1 MKNNIIEYKDLK
13 CPPKELD
20 CILKTLIPK
29 YETNA
34 IVSTAPV
41 VTTPVQTATSG
52 YFDIGT
58 VRIQYGKVASTSD
71 DDQIITFPVAF
82 LAAPIVTSSIEI
94 VNGANFSSTTGTNQ
108 TAIKSVTTTNFI
120 ANRDNTID
128 VGDSPF
134 INYFAI
140 GQVV

>member
-41 VTTPVQTATSG
+41 VSTPVTTATSG
-52 YFDIGT
+52 YFDVGT
-58 VRIQYGKVASTSD
+58 VRIQWGKVVSSTD
-71 DDQIITFPVAF
+71 DDQVITFPVAF
-82 LAAPIVTSSIEI
+82 ASAPIVTSSIEI
-94 VNGANFSSTTGTNQ
+94 SNGANFSSTTGTNQ
-108 TAIKSVTTTNFI
+108 TAIKSVTTTTFI

-128 VGDSPF
+128 AGDSPI

-140 GQVV
+140 GQKV